1 MASKSM
7 GTIYNVTVRVIDR
20 ATNQIVSEH
29 IGHNQATNTLLTGIA
44 HYLQGDGILNQANA
58 MLSQYIPKYISLGTM
73 GLRNQD
79 ESANG
84 LPEGIGTIADPEA
97 TEEQQFINYMEHL
110 PGFGA
115 DGYDANDNN
124 GRPYFG
130 LGPMYSGGAAV
141 GCELISDGFL
151 RAPITYRTIVPQEY
165 AELPET
171 VDVVFSAMIS
181 TGALAQFR
189 NGADHIFISEIG
201 LWNTDKWSN
210 TSQNGLLAGYRII
223 PASSENWDMTVESNR
238 KKLKE
243 SIIRVGIN
251 QVVQVIWKIQL
262 GSVEQFGGYV
272 EAYRRLV
279 ASLGGEESYYGVLG
293 AGGILGIQDY
303 ICEIPTSSSA
313 IAHINLK
320 EYSLENGNFND
331 STGAPNQTV
340 SNRVR
345 MASYAKIPDGAT
357 KMSAMI
363 INTDADAPYCSY
375 IFYWYSN
382 NTGSYVG
389 YSYQDYG
396 FAQVI
401 IDVPTS
407 AKYFKM
413 LIARTNTSSDIN
425 PSQIVSGVVDVFL

>member
-79 ESANG
+79 ESSNG
-84 LPEGIGTIADPEA
+84 LPEGIGTIVDPEA

-130 LGPMYSGGAAV
+130 LGPMYSEGAAV
-141 GCELISDGFL
+141 GCELISDKFL

-272 EAYRRLV
+272 EAYRRLK
-279 ASLGGEESYYGVLG
+279 ASIKTSVPAEILTISAENSVMNDVHGKFSEVFYPIEEGTGTVYQPNKWTGSVGGYISLSSNDYCWCESLPKLIK
-293 AGGILGIQDY
+293 AGKVYKFTTTID
-303 ICEIPTSSSA
+303 
-313 IAHINLK
+313 N
-320 EYSLENGNFND
+320 SLMQWFFLDENG
-331 STGAPNQTV
+331 TITTV
-340 SNRVR
+340 SSEYWFPITIDATSWTEDRYIITSIRNNNWRGLN
-345 MASYAKIPDGAT
+345 YNGAVT
-357 KMSAMI
+357 I
-363 INTDADAPYCSY
+363 TIT
-375 IFYWYSN
+375 
-382 NTGSYVG
+382 
-389 YSYQDYG
+389 
-396 FAQVI
+396 
-401 IDVPTS
+401 
-407 AKYFKM
+407 
-413 LIARTNTSSDIN
+413 
-425 PSQIVSGVVDVFL
+425 